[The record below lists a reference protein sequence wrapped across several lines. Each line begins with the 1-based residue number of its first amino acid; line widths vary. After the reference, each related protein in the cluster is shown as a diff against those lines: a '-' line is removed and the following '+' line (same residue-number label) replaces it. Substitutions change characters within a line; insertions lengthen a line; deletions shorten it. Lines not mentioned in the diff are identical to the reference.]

1 MAKSKKEK
9 KSSSNILVVLLI
21 LILLLLIILPP
32 TFRSLFPREEE
43 EENTTETPKLNNLTN
58 LSCRKKTT
66 DNYNVTVNNIY
77 QNNDI
82 SKVTIS
88 YTPVVNN
95 QNTTETTDGS
105 TNNNETSNATTNT
118 EIQTTDTTNQPQA
131 NTEQTT
137 TSSPVID
144 NVLAEMEIL
153 RGIDAVT
160 KNETD
165 TNHQFLILIKNFGNL
180 PIPNEITFR
189 LQSLTVQKKF
199 YENMG
204 YTCTIVNT

>member
-1 MAKSKKEK
+1 MAKAKKEK
-9 KSSSNILVVLLI
+9 KSSNLLVILLI
-21 LILLLLIILPP
+21 LILLLLIVLPP
-32 TFRSLFPREEE
+32 TFRSLFPREDEE
-43 EENTTETPKLNNLTN
+43 EKIEETPKLNNLTN

-88 YTPVVNN
+88 YSQVVND
-95 QNTTETTDGS
+95 QNTTETPDANG
-105 TNNNETSNATTNT
+105 TSDTTTNT
-118 EIQTTDTTNQPQA
+118 QTQTNDTTSQTQT
-131 NTEQTT
+131 NTEQPTT
-137 TSSPVID
+137 NSPVID
-144 NVLAEMEIL
+144 NVLGEMDVL
-153 RGIDAVT
+153 RTIEAIT

-165 TNHQFLILIKNFGNL
+165 TNHQFSIVIKNFGNL
-180 PIPNEITFR
+180 PIPNKITFR

-199 YENMG
+199 YENLG